1 MILTVTR
8 FACDFQALD
17 CREVSSPCSVGKP
30 TPCPGSIMSSSRSE
44 SQSSLLDY
52 DSESLPIDTSFRK
65 CSPRLSSG
73 WNTCNPNPKRRLK
86 KLSPSGT
93 GGRESI
99 HSTKSSSSLHWT
111 GRTGDD
117 VRGITTDFLL
127 MRLSFAWTSSAEAT
141 PASESKQPQWSRQS
155 RVVTQTPKKG
165 VRHVTVILKKMKKK
179 SILFLLRIFYD
190 VSGRFRRKCP
200 KFRTKCP
207 KFRRKCPE
215 LRKKI
220 G

>member
-8 FACDFQALD
+8 FARDFQALD
-17 CREVSSPCSVGKP
+17 WGEDQSPCSVGKP
-30 TPCPGSIMSSSRSE
+30 VPCPGSVMSSSGSE
-44 SQSSLLDY
+44 SQSSVLDY
-52 DSESLPIDTSFRK
+52 DSESLPIDSSFRK
-65 CSPRLSSG
+65 CSPLLSSG

-99 HSTKSSSSLHWT
+99 HST

-127 MRLSFAWTSSAEAT
+127 MHLSFAWTSSAEAT

-155 RVVTQTPKKG
+155 RVVTQTPKTG
-165 VRHVTVILKKMKKK
+165 VRHVTVILKKMKKI
-179 SILFLLRIFYD
+179 ILCFYSEFFMTFQD
-190 VSGRFRRKCP
+190 VSG
-200 KFRTKCP
+200 
-207 KFRRKCPE
+207 E
-215 LRKKI
+215 SVLNLGQSVLSLGESVLNLGKK
-220 G
+220 